1 MTYIVPSFLGSAY
14 AVLPTPHVA
23 CTCAEERLNARHES
37 SMHNHP
43 RERGRLHIA
52 IYHDCENLSVSKM
65 VQRSITT

>member
-43 RERGRLHIA
+43 RERGSLHIA
-52 IYHDCENLSVSKM
+52 I
-65 VQRSITT
+65 

>member
-14 AVLPTPHVA
+14 VVLPTPHVA

-52 IYHDCENLSVSKM
+52 IYHDYEEIVVSRMIRK
-65 VQRSITT
+65 SITT